1 MNVRVTLGDHPPDAR
16 ISNPPTPS
24 LLPVAA
30 RPLTVAESYAFCRT
44 IARSRAKNFYYSFLL
59 LDRDQRNA
67 MCAVYSFMRHC
78 DDLSD
83 DPSVTDKN
91 QVRLA
96 ITEWRVQLAYAL
108 RGEFSENPIWPAF
121 HDTVQRYS
129 IPERFFHEMIDGIT
143 SDLEARR
150 IQTFDELYRY
160 CYQVAS
166 VVGLTIIHIF
176 GFTSIRALP
185 LAEKCG
191 VAFQLTNII
200 RDVREDAELGRVY
213 LPADDLLRFSVAE
226 NQLIHG
232 KEDERFRAF
241 IRFEAER
248 AHFYYAESAPLTD
261 LIHPRSRRSLWALR
275 AIYQRLL
282 SRIESHNYEVLSSRI
297 NVPTR
302 TKLGLLVKA
311 FLFPVV

>member
-1 MNVRVTLGDHPPDAR
+1 VD
-16 ISNPPTPS
+16 PS
-24 LLPVAA
+24 AK
-30 RPLTVAESYAFCRT
+30 PLTVKQSYDFCRT
-44 IARSRAKNFYYSFLL
+44 VARSRAKNFYYSFLL
-59 LDRDQRNA
+59 LEREQRDA
-67 MCAVYSFMRHC
+67 MCAIYAFMRHC

-91 QVRLA
+91 RVRLG
-96 ITEWRVQLAYAL
+96 ITEWRVQLAHAL
-108 RGEFSENPIWPAF
+108 RGEFGGHPVWPAF
-121 HDTVQRYS
+121 HDTVKRFS
-129 IPERFFHEMIDGIT
+129 IPERFFHEMIDGVT

-150 IQTFDELYRY
+150 IQTFDELYHY

-200 RDVREDAELGRVY
+200 RDVREDAGLGRVY
-213 LPADDLLRFSVAE
+213 LPADDMNRFSVPE
-226 NQLIHG
+226 EQLVRGI
-232 KEDERFRAF
+232 EDSSFREF

-248 AHFYYAESAPLTD
+248 ANSYYDESAPLTE

-275 AIYQRLL
+275 AIYRNLL
-282 SRIESHNYEVLSSRI
+282 YRIVARDYAVLSSRI

-302 TKLGLLVKA
+302 TKLGLLAKA
-311 FLFPVV
+311 FLFPVA